1 MYTCV
6 HFLPIPKQTAHVHS
20 VTRPNTKAFLW
31 VEICRRRRG
40 FFLDLADLGGDLSAC
55 LNALAHAAGQSLFV
69 LKPEHA
75 RHLSTVQQVV
85 NVLQA
90 FKLST

>member
-1 MYTCV
+1 MDGIIAVGAGET
-6 HFLPIPKQTAHVHS
+6 FDS
-20 VTRPNTKAFLW
+20 
-31 VEICRRRRG
+31 
-40 FFLDLADLGGDLSAC
+40 ADLGGDLSAC
-55 LNALAHAAGQSLFV
+55 LNAFAHAAGQSLFV

-90 FKLST
+90 FTFKNLD